1 MKRFYKFLFYKLY
14 RFSIA
19 QEESVSLNF
28 GFVCLATVFQ
38 ELHLILLIFPYNY
51 YQINFNLNAQLFS
64 FLMLILGSVFNYF
77 YFIRNKRIEKINTCF
92 QNQKRTV
99 WKDNLVF
106 FGYVILLFVIGYF
119 QIFLLKRS

>member
-1 MKRFYKFLFYKLY
+1 MVKFYTFLFYKLY

-19 QEESVSLNF
+19 QKESVSLNF

-38 ELHLILLIFPYNY
+38 ELHLILLVFPYNY
-51 YQINFNLNAQLFS
+51 YQINFNLNVQLFS

-77 YFIRNKRIEKINTCF
+77 YFIRNKRIEKINVHF
-92 QNQKRTV
+92 QNQKRIV
-99 WKDNLVF
+99 WKENLLF
-106 FGYVILLFVIGYF
+106 FSYIIILFVIGYF